1 MRTPIPAPTTGSP
14 IRLDSSST
22 SSGSARKSP
31 RDLKKASA
39 VKPGVCETSD
49 EDESNDSSHD
59 SSEASEQ
66 EEPSVDDPDSDTEG
80 AGDAQQSPGPPL
92 QVQGQL
98 LGRLTVRMER
108 PPPGGSRTKKKLKK
122 LIAKLPTSFDLRR
135 LRGLRLSSVLNKKEI
150 TENRL
155 LEALMFLATNGYVY
169 VSATYTLADASS
181 TWFSSLLKLECKVY
195 AQEPLFA
202 SRDWEKKRQDRIR
215 LMMEHLEMPN
225 LCLPADAPPASSGP
239 AAASSSTPAASS
251 SARAA
256 SSSSSSAPAPGSPG
270 DFKKFTATLEGR
282 QRPEWKMMRGGWVD
296 VPDSLGKL
304 LDRCV
309 SDGYREAEAPKG
321 LSVELRNYQRQS
333 LAWMLDKE
341 RGESISAP
349 FWTPLKFPSGKPY
362 FYCPLTA
369 STRSGRARAPRGG
382 REGRGGRQ
390 QLGRGGRGAGQ
401 GGRQAQGPPGGPQA
415 GGEEAR
421 ARREGGGGGE
431 DGGRGDERRLVL
443 GRRGGRAA
451 AQAGARAPRR
461 ASAAAAEKKRKAAV
475 KEEEE
480 EEEAGSSA
488 SGSNASSSENEA
500 PPPRKRAARGRG
512 GGRGGARGRGR
523 GGKGAAAA
531 AAAAAEPEEA
541 PAADLGAPADRR
553 LFRLRLQ
560 HRPGPRRPRRARRAR
575 RARGKAGAKAEKG
588 PALQQPKAE
597 EMVDSA
603 ATLVV
608 VPVSL
613 LGQWANEIERKCSR
627 KLRVLQ
633 YHENRTTSAKALAK
647 CDIVLTT
654 YSILAKVGLTEV
666 DALQKVRWRRIILD
680 ESHYIKNAQAKT
692 TKFICSLDAKFRWAA
707 SGTPLQNQAN
717 DLHTTL
723 AFLKVEPFASSAS
736 GWREAVVRPY
746 ESLYDAKRGVLLSM
760 LKILMIRHIGS
771 QVMDGAPLVAL
782 PRKTY
787 AVQRVEMPPE
797 DAELYARLHALVE
810 RKFARIG
817 RSDDLLR
824 SNYVQAMSLL
834 LVLRQF
840 ASHPSLVTPE
850 KYGQLVK
857 AVEALASEPEPEGGA
872 PEAGRPAKMP
882 VEEIL
887 QKIAQS
893 TNAQEFVVEVQ
904 KNIAQLNLIECTIC
918 WELCE
923 EPTITPCGHVYCQ
936 GCIEAAIS
944 RGTNTGCPQCRRPLR
959 HNQLMVVKPP
969 AQPAP
974 EPAPAAAG
982 GADADDFDLKL
993 IAAGQR
999 EGPKVRALLAALR
1012 GMAEGDKAIVFSSF
1026 NETLARIEAAL
1037 KREAFRYVKIEGSTA
1052 AKTRA
1057 KALQSFQDDP
1067 ACRVF
1072 LLSVRAGAV
1081 GLTLTAANLTFIMEP
1096 CLNAGTEAQAV
1107 NRVYRIGQTR
1117 DVEIVV
1123 FATRGTAEERV
1134 LQVRDPHPAL
1144 ADSAGGAPLP
1154 DPDAPAP
1161 APAGPAAPR
1170 PDGPPPP
1177 VPVPV
1182 PGFMYGP
1189 PGMEEEMEDSDS
1201 DSDMEMYMARYA
1213 GLFGAPRRRR
1223 ARRRRASRAPK
1234 PADSA
1239 LSRTD
1244 RPNLRTD
1251 QWRRLFEAMPAQ
1263 APAPVAA
1270 PAAAAPAGASSS
1282 SGAPVPAAR

>member
-1 MRTPIPAPTTGSP
+1 
-14 IRLDSSST
+14 
-22 SSGSARKSP
+22 
-31 RDLKKASA
+31 
-39 VKPGVCETSD
+39 
-49 EDESNDSSHD
+49 
-59 SSEASEQ
+59 
-66 EEPSVDDPDSDTEG
+66 
-80 AGDAQQSPGPPL
+80 
-92 QVQGQL
+92 
-98 LGRLTVRMER
+98 MER

-369 STRSGRARAPRGG
+369 SFAWALPGERGGILGEAMGLGKTVELLSLILADLEALDAERAGSSSKGG

-390 QLGRGGRGAGQ
+390 QLGEEDEAPAKAAGKRKARPAARKPAAKKRGRA
-401 GGRQAQGPPGGPQA
+401 AK
-415 GGEEAR
+415 EE
-421 ARREGGGGGE
+421 EEEKME
-431 DGGRGDERRLVL
+431 DAETKRRLVL

-451 AQAGARAPRR
+451 GPSGGPAPRGAPRR
-461 ASAAAAEKKRKAAV
+461 RRRRRSGRRRL

-488 SGSNASSSENEA
+488 SGSNASSSEERGA
-500 PPPRKRAARGRG
+500 PAPQARRPRPWRRPRRRARPRARRQGRCRRCRRRRRAG
-512 GGRGGARGRGR
+512 GGARGGPGRAGVGGGFNGGLRGRPAGAPRLARRDGASSASASSTGRGR
-523 GGKGAAAA
+523 GGRGGRGAR
-531 AAAAAEPEEA
+531 
-541 PAADLGAPADRR
+541 GGR
-553 LFRLRLQ
+553 
-560 HRPGPRRPRRARRAR
+560 G
-575 RARGKAGAKAEKG
+575 GKAGAKAEKG

-736 GWREAVVRPY
+736 GWREAV
-746 ESLYDAKRGVLLSM
+746 
-760 LKILMIRHIGS
+760 ILMIRHIGS

-782 PRKTY
+782 PAKTY

-904 KNIAQLNLIECTIC
+904 KNIAQLKPHRIC

-944 RGTNTGCPQCRRPLR
+944 RGTNTGCPSAAGPSATTRRAPRPAPPRPLTHPGR
-959 HNQLMVVKPP
+959 ALTCPAPQLMVVKPP

-993 IAAGQR
+993 IA
-999 EGPKVRALLAALR
+999 VRALLAALR

-1144 ADSAGGAPLP
+1144 ADSAGAPRSRTPTPRPGPRRTRRPAPGRPLLLVLRGAPP
-1154 DPDAPAP
+1154 R
-1161 APAGPAAPR
+1161 GAPR
-1170 PDGPPPP
+1170 GQPLPRLVRRVLRRRGLRGRA

-1239 LSRTD
+1239 SRAPTA
-1244 RPNLRTD
+1244 RTSA
-1251 QWRRLFEAMPAQ
+1251 RTT
-1263 APAPVAA
+1263 
-1270 PAAAAPAGASSS
+1270 AAPAGASSS